1 MIIGKIT
8 NGTRKKNNLGMT
20 YLIMKYKYVKIC
32 TNGELVSM

>member
-8 NGTRKKNNLGMT
+8 NGTLGMT

>member
-8 NGTRKKNNLGMT
+8 NGTRKNNLGMT